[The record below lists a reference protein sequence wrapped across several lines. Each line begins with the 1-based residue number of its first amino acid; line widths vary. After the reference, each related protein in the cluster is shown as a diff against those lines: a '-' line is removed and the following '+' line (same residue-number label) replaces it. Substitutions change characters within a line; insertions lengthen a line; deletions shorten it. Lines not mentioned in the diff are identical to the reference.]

1 MHVYAYTHTNIT
13 ADALNFMLNKPPAGS
28 VHPLHPGSTWPRAAS
43 SSLRSAARAE
53 DNTSQALLGGAMP
66 GKGQAGCALM
76 LKVFSLKLT
85 DQFFHPLRCFWLKT
99 VI

>member
-1 MHVYAYTHTNIT
+1 MHVYVYIHTNIK
-13 ADALNFMLNKPPAGS
+13 ADTLNFMLNKPPAGS
-28 VHPLHPGSTWPRAAS
+28 VHLPQPCSTWPWGAS
-43 SSLRSAARAE
+43 STLRFAAQAQ
-53 DNTSQALLGGAMP
+53 DSTSQALLGGAMP
-66 GKGQAGCALM
+66 GKGQAECALM